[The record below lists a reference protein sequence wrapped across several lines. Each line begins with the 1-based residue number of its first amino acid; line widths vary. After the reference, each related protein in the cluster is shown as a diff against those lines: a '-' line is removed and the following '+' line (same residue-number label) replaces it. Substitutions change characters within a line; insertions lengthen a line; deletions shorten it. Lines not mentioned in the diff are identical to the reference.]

1 MSVICISWSRGF
13 AQYLKLNSALLFQEY
28 FVGDILNGLFI
39 LAENKVGFDRLLG
52 RSVYEV

>member
-13 AQYLKLNSALLFQEY
+13 AQYLKLNCALLFQEY

-39 LAENKVGFDRLLG
+39 LAENKVGFDRL
-52 RSVYEV
+52 